1 MFTNDYDFDK
11 AMQEIEAS
19 LARQGV
25 AIRAREFRTLVEVC
39 RLAGQQFAMTG
50 THTADRDPTPGVF
63 SGDDLTIRV
72 RRWYRRRFE
81 GMKLDGPRLL
91 RIVVLLQ
98 NDPWSLCL
106 PWFRG
111 TLTVICDPRVEDSN
125 RPRSVINIPDCFDDL
140 PRGVREAV
148 TSEEWQAT
156 AAIFATAI
164 QADEILQWNKDSPL
178 MQHAFRDLEAT
189 AFHLATAHP
198 RNPGEARWSS
208 LQVVEK
214 ILKAIAV
221 HHKVDY
227 PKGGKDGHD
236 LAKLVAA
243 LEKENVPLQSDRELM
258 GKIQCGPGVR
268 YGETPVRLDEAVD
281 VHHAVLKLLAGL
293 KH

>member
-1 MFTNDYDFDK
+1 MFTNDQDFDK

-25 AIRAREFRTLVEVC
+25 AIQAREFRARAEVC
-39 RLAGQQFAMTG
+39 RLTGQQFAMTG
-50 THTADRDPTPGVF
+50 TRIADREPTPGVF
-63 SGDDLTIRV
+63 SGEDLTIRV
-72 RRWYRRRFE
+72 RHWYRRRFG
-81 GMKLDGPRLL
+81 GMKLDGPRIL

-98 NDPWSLCL
+98 NDPWSLCV

-111 TLTVICDPRVEDSN
+111 TLTVTCDPRVEASN
-125 RPRSVINIPDCFDDL
+125 RPRTVINIPDCFDEL

-148 TSEEWQAT
+148 TSEEWQTT
-156 AAIFATAI
+156 AAVFATAI

-189 AFHLATAHP
+189 AFHLATTHP

-221 HHKVDY
+221 HHEVEY

-243 LEKENVPLQSDRELM
+243 LEKGNVPIEIDRELM

-281 VHHAVLKLLAGL
+281 VHHAVLKLLAGV